1 MKKTIIAVLIAAAL
15 FASLAAC
22 ANAPPPAEADVSAS
36 PATASSTASSP
47 SPSPVAASVP
57 PPVTAERESFTEDGK
72 AVLYIGAFSS
82 GSFEI
87 EDAFAWLTTEAQTF
101 NWAYKDYEARVID
114 YGDASASEAMYRL
127 NAEILAGK
135 MPDILVTQGMPVDKY
150 ISMDLL
156 YDMSGW
162 LNAEDFY
169 TGPLEAMKTDGK
181 LYEVSPAITVT
192 SFYGLNKYLGD
203 TGALTL
209 DDIYAAW
216 ERFNDGSGDKA
227 FISGLSNELV
237 CLLLVSA
244 YEDSFTD
251 KGAATCDFTSPEFL
265 KLLEFCKTLPA
276 NTPELNLKDTFGLDG
291 SGVSPGTLQM
301 PELHRAVAVRKE
313 TALLGI
319 MATSRLW
326 GYPYPTHYL
335 VQVGMGT
342 EDYHYIGYLGAKD
355 TAASMYLEFP
365 VAVSAKTEN
374 IKGAKTFVNDLWA
387 MRFMMRGGSTR
398 DLPLMPLKR
407 SVIQEYENTMKKD
420 RESMAKEDSKY
431 ENVLIFTL
439 FNEPVPFYKTVDYK
453 LFEEIIDGAG
463 YRVRSPIA
471 AYLPPLNKSQVYP
484 DRFPEAP
491 PAGSF
496 VNPIIAEEIH
506 SFFGGVQD
514 AAHTAELIQSRY
526 SVYLNEQMRG

>member
-1 MKKTIIAVLIAAAL
+1 L
-15 FASLAAC
+15 
-22 ANAPPPAEADVSAS
+22 
-36 PATASSTASSP
+36 
-47 SPSPVAASVP
+47 P
-57 PPVTAERESFTEDGK
+57 PPVSAERETVTEDGK

-87 EDAFAWLTTEAQTF
+87 EDAFAWLTTEVQTF
-101 NWAYKDYEARVID
+101 NWAYKDYDARIID

-135 MPDILVTQGMPVDKY
+135 MPDMLVTQGMPVDRY
-150 ISMDLL
+150 VSMDLL
-156 YDMSGW
+156 YDMSDW
-162 LNAEDFY
+162 LEPEQFY

-192 SFYGLNKYLGD
+192 TFYGLNKYLGD
-203 TGALTL
+203 AGALTL

-251 KGAATCDFTSPEFL
+251 KSAATCDFTGAEFL

-276 NTPELNLKDTFGLDG
+276 HPPELNLKETFGLDG
-291 SGVSPGTLQM
+291 SGVSSGTLAM

-313 TALLGI
+313 TSLLGI

-342 EDYHYIGYLGAKD
+342 EEYRYIGYLGAKD
-355 TAASMYLEFP
+355 TAASIYLEFP
-365 VAVSAKTEN
+365 VAVSAKTGN
-374 IKGAKTFVNDLWA
+374 IEGAKTFVNDLWA
-387 MRFMMRGGSTR
+387 VRFIMRGGSAR
-398 DLPLMPLKR
+398 DLPMMPLKR
-407 SVIQEYENTMKKD
+407 STMQASFDYWKKD
-420 RESMAKEDSKY
+420 REYLEKEDSKY
-431 ENVLIFTL
+431 KDVLIYTL
-439 FNEPVPFYKTVDYK
+439 FNEPVPFYKTDDYK

-484 DRFPEAP
+484 DRFPDAP

-506 SFFGGVQD
+506 AFFGGVQD
-514 AAHTAELIQSRY
+514 AEHTAELIQSRY
-526 SVYLNEQMRG
+526 SVYLNEQKAQ